1 MQFSTSAVVQYIFQ
15 MLDVQ
20 SYVSHCVFTVL
31 GSWQCMCVGVSL
43 FSFSLSREVTVPFAA
58 ATITAVGTGVYLN
71 KVVAKVTPHRH
82 LCPHHTIYSLL
93 ISQHNMFTCESLF
106 LTLQHFSPHSL
117 VARLVPFVAV
127 AAANSINIPLMRYKY
142 MFNMTY
148 PKGGRTSK
156 GQLCLTSAV
165 MNIA

>member
-1 MQFSTSAVVQYIFQ
+1 
-15 MLDVQ
+15 
-20 SYVSHCVFTVL
+20 
-31 GSWQCMCVGVSL
+31 MCVRVSL

-82 LCPHHTIYSLL
+82 LCLL